1 MVHLSVK
8 QQEDIMPFHY
18 LMKIIAIVFTLAA
31 AVTVS
36 GALAFTDVLQV
47 SPTMGLAGLSLAA
60 LCVSFGWRVYADRK
74 SKNDAGTK

>member
-8 QQEDIMPFHY
+8 QQEDTMPFH
-18 LMKIIAIVFTLAA
+18 LLIKIIAVVFTLA

-36 GALAFTDVLQV
+36 GTLAFTDVLEV

-60 LCVSFGWRVYADRK
+60 LCVSFGWRVYSDRK
-74 SKNDAGTK
+74 SKSDDGTK

>member
-18 LMKIIAIVFTLAA
+18 LIKIIAIVFTLAA
-31 AVTVS
+31 LTVS

>member
-1 MVHLSVK
+1 
-8 QQEDIMPFHY
+8 MPFHY
-18 LMKIIAIVFTLAA
+18 LMKIIAVVFTLA

>member
-1 MVHLSVK
+1 MK
-8 QQEDIMPFHY
+8 REKDIMPFHY
-18 LMKIIAIVFTLAA
+18 LMKIIAIVFTLA

>member
-1 MVHLSVK
+1 
-8 QQEDIMPFHY
+8 MPFHY
-18 LMKIIAIVFTLAA
+18 LMKIIAVVFTLA

-47 SPTMGLAGLSLAA
+47 TPTMGLAALSLAA

-74 SKNDAGTK
+74 SKNDAETK

>member
-1 MVHLSVK
+1 
-8 QQEDIMPFHY
+8 MPFHY
-18 LMKIIAIVFTLAA
+18 LMKIIAVVFTLA

-47 SPTMGLAGLSLAA
+47 SPTMGLARLSLAA

-74 SKNDAGTK
+74 SKNDAATK